1 MELPSLY
8 FIFKLTLLSNLS
20 SNVGSPLVENF
31 SGCISCTK
39 IFTDPNLGSTEFP
52 HYFISFHLSSF
63 LLYLL
68 RTSSCPAFLT
78 NKLSVFKGMQT
89 TFFSRQNMCSLNF
102 ISDVNNVLHV
112 LNSPSAFY

>member
-78 NKLSVFKGMQT
+78 KKSVLKGMQT
-89 TFFSRQNMCSLNF
+89 TFFSNRQNMSTLNF

-112 LNSPSAFY
+112 LNSTSAFY

>member
-52 HYFISFHLSSF
+52 HYYFHLFSSLKF
-63 LLYLL
+63 FTLL
-68 RTSSCPAFLT
+68 
-78 NKLSVFKGMQT
+78 VED
-89 TFFSRQNMCSLNF
+89 
-102 ISDVNNVLHV
+102 I
-112 LNSPSAFY
+112 